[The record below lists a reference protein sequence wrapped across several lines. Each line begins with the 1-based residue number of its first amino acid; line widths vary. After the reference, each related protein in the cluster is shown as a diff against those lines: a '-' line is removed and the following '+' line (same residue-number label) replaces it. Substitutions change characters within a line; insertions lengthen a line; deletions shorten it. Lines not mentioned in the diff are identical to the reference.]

1 METLAQDL
9 RYALRSLG
17 KSPAFATV
25 AIATLALGIGANTAI
40 FSIVHGT
47 LLRALPYND
56 AQRLVTFSSSVPDY
70 RDIRESIRA
79 FDNTALWASN
89 QYTVPGKDNAEQ
101 VLGATVSPEFFP
113 LLGGASLGRTFA
125 ADEDRALVAVIS
137 HDYWASHFSSDP
149 AVLGKSLKLNDE
161 LYTIVGVM
169 PPHFTYPSGQFKV
182 WVPFESAMQK
192 APQQAQNRQLRIFRV
207 VAHLA
212 PGVSISQA
220 QAELDSI
227 SSRLAKQYPATNEG
241 VSYRIRSLQE
251 AIVGELRPVLF
262 ALLGTVA
269 LILLI
274 ACVNVANLLLART
287 TSRLREVSL
296 RAALGA
302 STGRIIRQF
311 LAESLLLSAFGS
323 VLGVVLAYVGLRV
336 LRSFNPGNLPRMES
350 IGIDLNVLLF
360 TASVAMATG
369 ILFGLAP
376 AWQAGKVNLLNGL
389 KDSARSSSS
398 GTSGKRVR
406 EGLVVSEIAF
416 SLVVLIA
423 AGLLLKSFDRLLHV
437 ETGFLSQH
445 LLSVPVLL
453 ANVEKSQRAEVL
465 QQVMDRVGAL
475 PGIAAAGG
483 GSGLPPIS
491 AQRGTRFEV
500 QGADNSN
507 PDQRFAYFLVI
518 TSDYFRALG
527 TKMVQGRAFT
537 QRDDPGGAKVVIVNR
552 ELAERLFPQ
561 QDPIGKQIR
570 LINPDQ
576 SPEWRTIVG
585 VVQKVRYSG
594 LEDRSDAQI
603 YTPFAQTPFLWTY
616 LMVRTGVASP
626 TIAQIR
632 HAIESTNGA
641 ITAGQV
647 QAMDELVSSSVAQ
660 PRFQA
665 ILVASFAGLGMTLA
679 IIGIYG
685 VVSYSVAQRTHEI
698 GVRMAIGAQRFHV
711 LRMVLNQGWRLALLG
726 IVAGI
731 LGALLAGRVLA
742 SMLFETKTNDSA
754 TFVSVSMLL
763 AAVALLASYIPA
775 RRATK
780 VDPIVAVRY
789 E

>member
-1 METLAQDL
+1 M
-9 RYALRSLG
+9 
-17 KSPAFATV
+17 
-25 AIATLALGIGANTAI
+25 
-40 FSIVHGT
+40 
-47 LLRALPYND
+47 
-56 AQRLVTFSSSVPDY
+56 
-70 RDIRESIRA
+70 
-79 FDNTALWASN
+79 
-89 QYTVPGKDNAEQ
+89 
-101 VLGATVSPEFFP
+101 
-113 LLGGASLGRTFA
+113 
-125 ADEDRALVAVIS
+125 
-137 HDYWASHFSSDP
+137 
-149 AVLGKSLKLNDE
+149 
-161 LYTIVGVM
+161 
-169 PPHFTYPSGQFKV
+169 
-182 WVPFESAMQK
+182 
-192 APQQAQNRQLRIFRV
+192 
-207 VAHLA
+207 
-212 PGVSISQA
+212 
-220 QAELDSI
+220 
-227 SSRLAKQYPATNEG
+227 
-241 VSYRIRSLQE
+241 
-251 AIVGELRPVLF
+251 
-262 ALLGTVA
+262 
-269 LILLI
+269 
-274 ACVNVANLLLART
+274 
-287 TSRLREVSL
+287 
-296 RAALGA
+296 
-302 STGRIIRQF
+302 
-311 LAESLLLSAFGS
+311 
-323 VLGVVLAYVGLRV
+323 
-336 LRSFNPGNLPRMES
+336 
-350 IGIDLNVLLF
+350 
-360 TASVAMATG
+360 
-369 ILFGLAP
+369 
-376 AWQAGKVNLLNGL
+376 
-389 KDSARSSSS
+389 
-398 GTSGKRVR
+398 R

-475 PGIAAAGG
+475 PGIAATGG

-500 QGADNSN
+500 HGADNSN

-518 TSDYFRALG
+518 TPDYFRALG
-527 TKMVQGRAFT
+527 TRIMQGRAFT
-537 QRDDPGGAKVVIVNR
+537 ERDDPGGAKVVIVNR
-552 ELAERLFPQ
+552 ELAQRLFPQ

-576 SPEWRTIVG
+576 SPEWRTVVG

-711 LRMVLNQGWRLALLG
+711 LRMVLNKDGGLRCLGLWREYSVHYLPAAYLRACCSRPRPTIRLL
-726 IVAGI
+726 
-731 LGALLAGRVLA
+731 
-742 SMLFETKTNDSA
+742 LFPCRCYSQ
-754 TFVSVSMLL
+754 
-763 AAVALLASYIPA
+763 
-775 RRATK
+775 R
-780 VDPIVAVRY
+780 
-789 E
+789 